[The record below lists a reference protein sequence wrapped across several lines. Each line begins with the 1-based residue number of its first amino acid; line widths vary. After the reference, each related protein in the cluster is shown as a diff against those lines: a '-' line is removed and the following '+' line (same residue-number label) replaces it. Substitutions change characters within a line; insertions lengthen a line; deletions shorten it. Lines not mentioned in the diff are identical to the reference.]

1 MWLLWNQAKE
11 WSTPPA
17 DLLGIEDPMLRF
29 SINNSVYTF
38 GAALQS
44 ELDSVTGK
52 KKEQVAKK
60 RQRIVDKWLGLPM
73 RFRNPIGP
81 TRGKEV

>member
-1 MWLLWNQAKE
+1 
-11 WSTPPA
+11 
-17 DLLGIEDPMLRF
+17 MLAW

-38 GAALQS
+38 GSALQS
-44 ELDSVTGK
+44 ELDQVTGK
-52 KKEQVAKK
+52 NKAEVAKK
-60 RQRIVDKWLGLPM
+60 RQRLVDKWLGLPM

>member
-1 MWLLWNQAKE
+1 
-11 WSTPPA
+11 
-17 DLLGIEDPMLRF
+17 MLAW

-38 GAALQS
+38 GSALQS
-44 ELDSVTGK
+44 ELDQVTGK
-52 KKEQVAKK
+52 KKAEVAKK
-60 RQRIVDKWLGLPM
+60 RQRLVDKWLGLPM